1 MYIVQ
6 ATTLIEVLVELNI
19 PNTPSAAIP
28 KNAIPTSLILSPPS
42 SGGGMSAHA
51 TPAAAGGKAK
61 GLGRR

>member
-1 MYIVQ
+1 MYVIQ
-6 ATTLIEVLVELNI
+6 AARLIEVLVELNI
-19 PNTPSAAIP
+19 ANSPTAAIP
-28 KNAIPTSLILSPPS
+28 KNAIPSSLILSPPS